1 MVPKQSL
8 PSLCQQIFQQPR
20 VSRAPRS
27 SCASP
32 RSPTTLLCPCLLKIS
47 NETHQLPPTLL
58 SILQLKLRPQDQPE
72 CLVPESSRQK
82 NLQSTNWGSPW
93 GIERAAH
100 KNRQQAFRWPL
111 LLDLW
116 LYKSFRSA
124 LLDGPCVLTE
134 PPSSVRRRNG
144 IWEQH

>member
-8 PSLCQQIFQQPR
+8 PPLCQQIFQQPR
-20 VSRAPRS
+20 VSRAPCS
-27 SCASP
+27 SPC
-32 RSPTTLLCPCLLKIS
+32 SPTTLLCPCLLKIS
-47 NETHQLPPTLL
+47 NETHQLLPTLL

-72 CLVPESSRQK
+72 CLVPKSSRQK
-82 NLQSTNWGSPW
+82 NLQSTNQGSPW

-100 KNRQQAFRWPL
+100 KNRQQAFRRPL

-124 LLDGPCVLTE
+124 LLDGRMKKRWSMC
-134 PPSSVRRRNG
+134 SD
-144 IWEQH
+144 